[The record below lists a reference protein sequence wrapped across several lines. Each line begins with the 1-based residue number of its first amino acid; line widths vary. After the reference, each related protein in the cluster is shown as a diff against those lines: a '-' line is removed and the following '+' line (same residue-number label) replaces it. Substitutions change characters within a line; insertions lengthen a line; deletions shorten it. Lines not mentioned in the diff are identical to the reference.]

1 MERIPLSVPGVILMG
16 DDIDLPCGSGL
27 GLGQEPSMPW
37 PSLSA
42 VDK

>member
-1 MERIPLSVPGVILMG
+1 MERLSLPVPGVILMG
-16 DDIDLPCGSGL
+16 DDIDLPRGSGV

-42 VDK
+42 VGK